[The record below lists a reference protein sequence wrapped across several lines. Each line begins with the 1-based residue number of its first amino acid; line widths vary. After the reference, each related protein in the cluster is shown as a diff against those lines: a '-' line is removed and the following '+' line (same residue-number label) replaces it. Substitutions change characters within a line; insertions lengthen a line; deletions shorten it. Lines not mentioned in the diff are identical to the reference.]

1 MKRTHQII
9 VWTLVCLLGLSLP
22 MSAQAEWYNPL
33 SWGSSSYTAKKSTV
47 PSTLPKINSGTKD
60 FFSKSADFLNP
71 FNDGD
76 DSKKSKRYSY
86 NGGYRS
92 ASKKKTE
99 ESSWFGNWFTTEPEP
114 GPPQTVSE
122 FMDLPRPKF

>member
-1 MKRTHQII
+1 MNRTHQVI
-9 VWTLVCLLGLSLP
+9 VWTLVCLLGLSMPL
-22 MSAQAEWYNPL
+22 SAQADWYNPL
-33 SWGSSSYTAKKSTV
+33 TWGSSTSAPKKPKG
-47 PSTLPKINSGTKD
+47 PSTFQKINNGTKD
-60 FFSKSADFLNP
+60 FFYKSADFLNP

-76 DSKKSKRYSY
+76 DAKTTKRTSY

-92 ASKKKTE
+92 TSKKQE
-99 ESSWFGNWFTTEPEP
+99 DSSWFGGWFSSEPEP